1 MFLKSSKRTNTS
13 SPTNSGKS
21 PVTLSVISRSM
32 HILGNIVQEDG
43 MIDLDGTLD
52 GNVRCTMLTERAN
65 GIIKGE
71 VQADTVLIYGRV
83 EGLIKAKQVSLF
95 AGCHIEGIVMHEQLS
110 IEDGAFIDGKLKRV
124 DKKTSDAEDSSESAS
139 FEEKPLK
146 MLENIRLI
154 R

>member
-1 MFLKSSKRTNTS
+1 MFLKSSKRANA
-13 SPTNSGKS
+13 SGLTAAGKPS
-21 PVTLSVISRSM
+21 AAVSVISQSM

-43 MIDLDGTLD
+43 MVDLDGTLD
-52 GNVRCTMLTERAN
+52 GNVRCTTLTVRAN

-71 VQADTVLIYGRV
+71 IEATNVFVYGRV
-83 EGLIKAKQVSLF
+83 EGLIKARQVSLF

-124 DKKTSDAEDSSESAS
+124 DKKASDEEGGTESAV